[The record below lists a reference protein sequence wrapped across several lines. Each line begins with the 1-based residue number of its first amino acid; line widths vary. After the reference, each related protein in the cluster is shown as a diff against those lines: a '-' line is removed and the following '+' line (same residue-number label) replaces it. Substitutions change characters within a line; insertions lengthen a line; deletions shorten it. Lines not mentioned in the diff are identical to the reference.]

1 MAENNKKNPII
12 LLHGNEQFTQE
23 KATNLKLVKGELVVE
38 HGADDVKLH
47 TLDGSDKLGSF
58 LSEKAVNALIS
69 ATNEA
74 VEGVKDEVSVL
85 EEVVGD
91 VEGGLVKDVADSKEA
106 IAEIQEALGLNPG
119 TEGGETLTSRI
130 EDLEEVVGDA
140 EGGLVKTVA
149 DNTLAIEQEKTDREE
164 AIEGVNDEIADLKA
178 VVAGYTSESG
188 KTVADEFAKVRVEM
202 SDVQSGLTDTIEGH
216 VSTLGGAIEA
226 VGEDVS
232 ALEDRADAVDAILSG
247 FSKDATVDAAV
258 KAAKTEVKL
267 KAGEAV
273 LKLTPSTDEDGHAVY
288 TLETVNVAAGDT
300 LESVQ
305 DAVNKLIG
313 NVDGDETLSAREIAR
328 DELAR
333 QLLEGGEEGET
344 AGESFETLKELA
356 AWLEQH
362 PDDVATMNAAIA
374 ELQKVV
380 AGYSSTGTT
389 IANAF
394 QTVDQAIEGL
404 KGDSATKTELQE
416 VVNAQALINSGF
428 TKSIKDEV
436 KAREEAISGVTESIS
451 TEAGER
457 AKLDERVQ
465 TIETNYINNVLVSG
479 VEGVAY
485 TVEDGVVTIDLSSL
499 KIDGGTY

>member
-1 MAENNKKNPII
+1 MAENKKNPII

-23 KATNLKLVKGELVVE
+23 KATNLGLVKGELVVE

-47 TLDGSDKLGSF
+47 TLDGNNKLGSF

-69 ATNEA
+69 ATNET
-74 VEGVKDEVSVL
+74 VEGLQDEVSAL

-91 VEGGLVKDVADSKEA
+91 AEGGLVKDVANSKEA

-130 EDLEEVVGDA
+130 EVLEEVVGDETA
-140 EGGLVKTVA
+140 GLVKTVA

-164 AIEGVNDEIADLKA
+164 AIKDVNDEITDLKA
-178 VVAGYTSESG
+178 VVAGFTSKSG
-188 KTVADEFAKVRVEM
+188 ETVADEFAKVRVEI
-202 SDVQSGLTDTIEGH
+202 SDVQSGLTETIEGH
-216 VSTLGGAIEA
+216 VSTLEGAIEA

-232 ALEDRADAVDAILSG
+232 SLEDHADAVDTILSG
-247 FSKDATVDAAV
+247 FSADATVDAAV

-267 KAGEAV
+267 KEGETV
-273 LKLTPSTDEDGHAVY
+273 LILTPSTDADGHAVY
-288 TLETVNVAAGDT
+288 TLETTNVAAADT
-300 LESVQ
+300 LEGVQ

-313 NVDGDETLSAREIAR
+313 KVDGDETLSAREIAR

-333 QLLEGGEEGET
+333 QLLNGGEEGQT

-394 QTVDQAIEGL
+394 EAVDQAIEDL
-404 KGDSATKTELQE
+404 QDNKATKTELQD
-416 VVNAQALINSGF
+416 VVDAQALVNSGF
-428 TKSIKDEV
+428 TKSIADEI

-451 TEAGER
+451 TESGER

-465 TIETNYINNVLVSG
+465 TIESKYINNVLVSG
-479 VEGVAY
+479 VEGVEY